1 MASSVTHAYSCPIP
15 DDPEKKAAGNV
26 MQQEHWGA
34 EHVVAGL
41 EEAGVAAGLVAAEV
55 TARNA
60 AIAAAVAVEAAA
72 RVAATTKAAILA
84 TLGLTEWTI
93 TDTTLRI
100 GRLGADAVLR
110 GTTIDLEPA
119 P

>member
-1 MASSVTHAYSCPIP
+1 MPASVTHPFVSALTDNPVHA
-15 DDPEKKAAGNV
+15 AAGKVVPSN
-26 MQQEHWGA
+26 WNA
-34 EHVVAGL
+34 EHVVTGL
-41 EEAGVAAGLVAAEV
+41 EETGVAAALVAAEV

-72 RVAATTKAAILA
+72 RDAATTKAAILA